1 MNEVNYEAL
10 RIGLE
15 LNVPKNKTYDLN
27 KNIEFTLRT
36 LKNDNGMMRVMLS
49 LMLIRVRLKP
59 SLRGCSSFER

>member
-1 MNEVNYEAL
+1 LNEVNYEAL

-36 LKNDNGMMRVMLS
+36 LKNDNVA
-49 LMLIRVRLKP
+49 
-59 SLRGCSSFER
+59 